1 MTWGPLLLLLGG
13 LCLQQA
19 RAGSHSFRYFLSSLS
34 GPLPGVPQFTEV
46 GYVDDVPM
54 VGYTSESRRMEP
66 RAPWMEGITAEDPQ
80 YWERNTESHRGNEQV
95 LKDSV
100 RNVMERVNQTRG
112 LHSVQWMIG
121 CELRDDGSMGGVYQF
136 AFDGHGFISFDKDRL
151 TYTAATDA
159 ARITQE
165 RWNSDRSIAQGD
177 KDYLEGTCIEYLK
190 KYLKLGEER
199 LRTVAPQAAVTRR
212 KNGDHT
218 FLTGYAYG
226 FYPRDIEVKWV
237 RNGVEIPWESR
248 DILPNPDGTYQVRTT
263 VEVQKGD
270 DEKTYRYEVYHSS
283 LPDTVTV
290 MYEEKSPPMGVII
303 GGFIGAFVGVG
314 LLAAVAWV
322 VYSMMKKSGKSTYT
336 AAKQDPAP
344 GGSPS
349 GQCSA

>member
-1 MTWGPLLLLLGG
+1 
-13 LCLQQA
+13 
-19 RAGSHSFRYFLSSLS
+19 
-34 GPLPGVPQFTEV
+34 
-46 GYVDDVPM
+46 M

-199 LRTVAPQAAVTRR
+199 LRTAWDVQQRQARAGKPEQEVFPKKTSIEENAARSDGAEELERAPSEEAASTVNNGRIQEGRAKKWKKMKKMEWEWNEETGSRSGAARRHLSSKGRSDEGDKEVYCTTPKKHPLPDQQEPNCRTESGTLRDTTYHDNARNATNTRR
-212 KNGDHT
+212 
-218 FLTGYAYG
+218 
-226 FYPRDIEVKWV
+226 
-237 RNGVEIPWESR
+237 
-248 DILPNPDGTYQVRTT
+248 QVRVHDMTLPLH
-263 VEVQKGD
+263 D
-270 DEKTYRYEVYHSS
+270 DIRWVSRSS
-283 LPDTVTV
+283 VTHG
-290 MYEEKSPPMGVII
+290 E
-303 GGFIGAFVGVG
+303 GGHCCVWG
-314 LLAAVAWV
+314 
-322 VYSMMKKSGKSTYT
+322 
-336 AAKQDPAP
+336 
-344 GGSPS
+344 
-349 GQCSA
+349 